1 MDDGRFHRDRRFEI
15 LRARPEVRRLFGN
28 HPQTAAVAALVVCGQ
43 FAMAYLVSGRPWW
56 VAGVVAFC
64 IGAFLI
70 HFLNVVVHE
79 CTHNLVFRKSHWNKA
94 LGIFANLPALAPG
107 ALAFRHYHLLH
118 HRYLGTPCMDADVA
132 PEWEVRLVGRGA
144 VRKFLWFAAQP
155 LTYTVLHPLRVRER
169 IPLDGWLATN
179 VAAVLAAGVTTA
191 FWLGGTSIIY
201 LMLSSYFAIGPHPAG
216 AHVLQE
222 HFIFDGDD
230 ETFSYYGA
238 MNAISLNHGL
248 HLEHHDFPN
257 IPGANLGKIRRLAP
271 EFYARPY
278 SHSSRWATIWRF
290 MTDPHVRLDS
300 RAIRGAGQPA
310 SA

>member
-15 LRARPEVRRLFGN
+15 LRTRPDVRRLFGN
-28 HPQTAAVAALVVCGQ
+28 HRPTAALAALVVCAQ
-43 FAMAYLVSGRPWW
+43 FVMAYLLSGRPWW
-56 VAGVVAFC
+56 LAGLAAFC

-107 ALAFRHYHLLH
+107 AMAFRHYHLLH

-132 PEWEVRLVGRGA
+132 PEWEVRLVGHSA

-169 IPLDGWLATN
+169 IPLDGWLAAN
-179 VAAVLAAGVTTA
+179 VAVVLAAGIVTA
-191 FWLGGTSIIY
+191 YSLGAASIIY
-201 LMLSSYFAIGPHPAG
+201 LLLSSYFAIGPHPAG

-257 IPGANLGKIRRLAP
+257 VPGARLGKIRRLAP
-271 EFYARPY
+271 QFYARPY
-278 SHSSRWATIWRF
+278 RHRSRWATIWRF
-290 MTDPHVRLDS
+290 VTDPNVRLDS
-300 RAIRGAGQPA
+300 RAIRNA
-310 SA
+310 SQRF